1 MKTLRDYK
9 KHPNWKKIRRLAAKI
24 EVVSNA
30 GKGQHLLGDYNR
42 DFMSDANTRVTGR
55 NPSLEALQNAEHILW
70 LAEKKK

>member
-24 EVVSNA
+24 ELVSNA

-42 DFMSDANTRVTGR
+42 DFMSDANTTVTGR